1 MNVFTYNVT
10 IICDHKVISI
20 ISVLMFH
27 LSLCFWY
34 LVIIF
39 RRLEFDTTP
48 KIIFFIIHDHKIGLP
63 LLVTLFPSIYSFT
76 ISILVFAE
84 ASYYDGIWVQFADKM
99 HDFGGKVIFILYFKV
114 FRYSFFF
121 FFSLSDRYK
130 IFTCNSLWIE
140 ICENVV
146 LSKIDIT
153 MTTTNKKLWNWY
165 KPNFVWSRPATENS
179 TLGT

>member
-1 MNVFTYNVT
+1 MTCKCFICKEILTAVSAWHSYTLHIFMNVFTYNVT

-63 LLVTLFPSIYSFT
+63 LLVTLYPSIYSFT

-121 FFSLSDRYK
+121 FFPCPIAIKFSPVIRYGLK
-130 IFTCNSLWIE
+130 
-140 ICENVV
+140 
-146 LSKIDIT
+146 
-153 MTTTNKKLWNWY
+153 
-165 KPNFVWSRPATENS
+165 FVRM
-179 TLGT
+179 

>member
-1 MNVFTYNVT
+1 MTCKCFICKEIFTAVSAWHSYTLHIFMNVFTYNVT
-10 IICDHKVISI
+10 IIWDHKVISI

-99 HDFGGKVIFILYFKV
+99 HDFGVKVIFILYFKV
-114 FRYSFFF
+114 LRYSFSEAIPIFF
-121 FFSLSDRYK
+121 NRLKSAFFLVRSL
-130 IFTCNSLWIE
+130 
-140 ICENVV
+140 
-146 LSKIDIT
+146 
-153 MTTTNKKLWNWY
+153 
-165 KPNFVWSRPATENS
+165 
-179 TLGT
+179 